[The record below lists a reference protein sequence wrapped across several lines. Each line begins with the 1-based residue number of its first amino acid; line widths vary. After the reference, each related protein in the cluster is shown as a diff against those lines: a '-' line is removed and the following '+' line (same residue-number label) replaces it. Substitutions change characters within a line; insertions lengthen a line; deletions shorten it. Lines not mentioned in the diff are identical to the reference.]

1 MNVLLASQLCP
12 PMPPSAPGSLNV
24 SISFRCASVLTMLS
38 EAVLNWATLDSRE
51 SLNVHS
57 SSLTCNLVPPVKQTS
72 IILLL
77 CTMGS
82 NGLF

>member
-1 MNVLLASQLCP
+1 MDVLLASQLFP
-12 PMPPSAPGSLNV
+12 PMRPYAPGSLNV
-24 SISFRCASVLTMLS
+24 SIACRSASVLTMLS
-38 EAVLNWATLDSRE
+38 EAILIWATLEPRE
-51 SLNVHS
+51 ASMRH
-57 SSLTCNLVPPVKQTS
+57 LVPPVKQTP